1 MSDTKPEE
9 KKDTNVCQNQ
19 DSFNDAFQQAVNT
32 YPKKEYD
39 QLTSAQKTSI
49 MIQRIIY
56 VILGLVFIV
65 WAVILAQKSN
75 DKTLHTLLA
84 VIFSPIYVLSY
95 YISTIIKNNY

>member
-1 MSDTKPEE
+1 MPDTKTEE
-9 KKDTNVCQNQ
+9 KKDVNVCKNQ

-32 YPKKEYD
+32 YPKKEYNK
-39 QLTSAQKTSI
+39 LTSTQKTSV

-56 VILGLVFIV
+56 IVLGLVFII

-84 VIFSPIYVLSY
+84 IIFSPLYVLSY
-95 YISTIIKNNY
+95 YISITMKKK

>member
-19 DSFNDAFQQAVNT
+19 ESFNDAFQQAINT

-39 QLTSAQKTSI
+39 QLTSTQKTSI

-56 VILGLVFIV
+56 IVLGLIFIV
-65 WAVILAQKSN
+65 WAVMLAQKSN

-84 VIFSPIYVLSY
+84 IIFSPLYILSY
-95 YISTIIKNNY
+95 YISITMKKK